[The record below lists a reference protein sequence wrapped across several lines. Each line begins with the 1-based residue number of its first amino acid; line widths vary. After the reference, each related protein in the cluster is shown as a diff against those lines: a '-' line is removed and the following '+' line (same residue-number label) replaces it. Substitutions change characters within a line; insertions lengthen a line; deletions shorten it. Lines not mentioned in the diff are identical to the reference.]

1 MYPPGYPMPM
11 RFGRQRPTITKA
23 SGRGATRTATWIVAV
38 EDNTPLKVVVTSQKG
53 GTKVKEIK
61 VQ

>member
-1 MYPPGYPMPM
+1 MPR
-11 RFGRQRPTITKA
+11 RFGQRATATRVEG
-23 SGRGATRTATWIVAV
+23 SGPSRTATWIVAV